1 VRQNDHQTEPGEQT
15 ERVSSEIEVIKMPV
29 FRYDMID
36 HDIVENVRVCV
47 RHDQS
52 NSYPINIPDMRTRA
66 VFAQEIEEDRQ
77 YLRDLENKVSMLQN
91 ELNELKEKSSINK
104 RLLRVEEKVNAIDH
118 RLKLDKILK
127 ASYQNP

>member
-1 VRQNDHQTEPGEQT
+1 
-15 ERVSSEIEVIKMPV
+15 MPV

-36 HDIVENVRVCV
+36 RDIVENVRVCV

-52 NSYPINIPDMRTRA
+52 NPYPINIPDMRTRV

-91 ELNELKEKSSINK
+91 ELNELKERYSISQLPQPEGCGLRLRKKSCRVWPVDS
-104 RLLRVEEKVNAIDH
+104 RLAR
-118 RLKLDKILK
+118 
-127 ASYQNP
+127 S